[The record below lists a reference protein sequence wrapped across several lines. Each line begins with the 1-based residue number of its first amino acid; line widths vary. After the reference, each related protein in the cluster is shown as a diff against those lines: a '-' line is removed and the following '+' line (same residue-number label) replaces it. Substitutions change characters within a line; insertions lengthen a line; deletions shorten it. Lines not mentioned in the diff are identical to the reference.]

1 MVKKKIYKIAKW
13 CDGCGEC
20 VEACPLDAII
30 QQGDK
35 YIITD
40 ECDGCSDCVD
50 ACPIEAIVE
59 EGENVK
65 FESEG
70 GDESE

>member
-13 CDGCGEC
+13 CDGCG
-20 VEACPLDAII
+20 
-30 QQGDK
+30 
-35 YIITD
+35 
-40 ECDGCSDCVD
+40 DCVD